1 MSQPKWGPGANQS
14 FIKIDPAFDLNGPQ
28 LDYAAEH
35 PHMLR
40 YEIGTS
46 NSWGP
51 AGHFWALPQQL
62 WPYQQNPVV
71 AYEPGSD
78 VPVPLPPTKG
88 VWQANQIVLAPL
100 GDQQAGGGNGNG
112 NGNVTNS
119 SSSRGW
125 RCVEG
130 GRPGRWVPL

>member
-1 MSQPKWGPGANQS
+1 
-14 FIKIDPAFDLNGPQ
+14 
-28 LDYAAEH
+28 
-35 PHMLR
+35 MLR
-40 YEIGTS
+40 YHIGTS

-62 WPYQQNPVV
+62 WPYQQNTVV

-78 VPVPLPPTKG
+78 APVPLPPTTG

-100 GDQQAGGGNGNG
+100 GDQQPAGGNGSSSN
-112 NGNVTNS
+112 NS
-119 SSSRGW
+119 NSSSRGW

-130 GRPGRWVPL
+130 GRPGRWVPLL